1 MTIDFNEIPKLDK
14 KGLREF
20 GLVTGGIVAGLFGLV
35 LPLLF
40 RHSLPAWPWVV
51 ATILVSLALLS
62 PRSLGPV
69 YQIWMRIGLVL
80 GFINTRIILGIIFY
94 TLFVP
99 MGLVMR
105 VFFKRDPMN
114 RELDSNYGSYRILS
128 GDRPSKLMEKPY

>member
-114 RELDSNYGSYRILS
+114 RELDNNYGSYRILS

>member
-62 PRSLGPV
+62 PRSLDGV

-80 GFINTRIILGIIFY
+80 GFINTRIILGLIFY

-99 MGLVMR
+99 MGWAMR

-114 RELDSNYGSYRILS
+114 RELDNNYGSYRILS
-128 GDRPSKLMEKPY
+128 RERPSQLMEKPY